1 MKTQNSKTAATTTA
15 ETGGEN
21 QNSTALN
28 RDVDDIRERAAR
40 SYRRSLFIP
49 GSPAVNTAAI
59 RTSFDMGIENLS
71 AATFTLDE
79 RIFGDRCVRSGIEMM
94 LIKPQEKLLVTVF
107 VYRPQPQAVPEKW
120 VARVVHCANRIGDD
134 ECAET
139 AEYET
144 TQVYMAS
151 GEMNDA
157 ARAIFE
163 AEHKGLEKYAREHL
177 KKGDDESPF
186 CHWQYVR

>member
-15 ETGGEN
+15 ETGDEN

-28 RDVDDIRERAAR
+28 RDVDDIRERVAR
-40 SYRRSLFIP
+40 SFRRSLFIP
-49 GSPAVNTAAI
+49 GLPAVNTAAI
-59 RTSFDMGIENLS
+59 RTSFGMGIEYLS

-79 RIFGDRCVRSGIEMM
+79 RIFGDRGVRSGIEMM

-107 VYRPQPQAVPEKW
+107 VYRPQPQAVPETW
-120 VARVVHCANRIGDD
+120 EARVVHCANRIGDD

-157 ARAIFE
+157 AGAIFE